1 MTIGLTHAGPAEVAA
16 APAGRMPTAALDETL
31 MAEIAKGNRLAM
43 RSLYVR
49 HERRVF
55 RFILRIVGDRCL
67 AEDVLSEVFF
77 EVWKKA
83 EHFAGRS
90 SVSTW
95 LLGVA
100 RHKALTAAATK
111 PRPSESLDGTAAL
124 SVVDPTGDPDAAI
137 LSHERSAILRRCLE
151 ALSPEHREIIDL
163 VYYQEK
169 SIKEIADLLDIP
181 ENTVKTRM
189 FYARKRLAV
198 LVEAAATIRPE
209 ALSLH

>member
-1 MTIGLTHAGPAEVAA
+1 VCWPSGTAPGSDEALLAQIAG
-16 APAGRMPTAALDETL
+16 GD
-31 MAEIAKGNRLAM
+31 RLAM
-43 RSLYVR
+43 RNLYLR

-55 RFILRIVGDRCL
+55 RFVQRMLNDRCL

-83 EHFAGRS
+83 EHFQGRS

-95 LLGVA
+95 LLGIA

-111 PRPSESLDGTAAL
+111 PRTFESLDGAAAIN
-124 SVVDPTGDPDAAI
+124 VADPTADQDAAM
-137 LSHERSAILRRCLE
+137 LAYERSVLLKRSLE

-163 VYYQEK
+163 VYYQEM
-169 SIKEIADLLDIP
+169 SIKQIADLLAIP

-189 FYARKRLAV
+189 FYARKRLTA
-198 LVEAAATIRPE
+198 LVEAAGSERPE
-209 ALSLH
+209 AVSLH